1 MGNQKKIRNYVLC
14 AFFTAIMA
22 VCSWITIPL
31 AVPVTLQT
39 FAVFAAL
46 KISGGKWGTISICIY
61 ILLGIVGVPV
71 FSGFQGGIGVLLG
84 ATGGY
89 IAGFILSGIV
99 WWGITSLFG
108 RSKAVEIIAMLIGL
122 FACYAA
128 GTIWFIAVYTKSLSI
143 ADALK
148 WCVVPFIIP
157 DLFKLL
163 LAFTVS
169 ERVNRILK

>member
-1 MGNQKKIRNYVLC
+1 M
-14 AFFTAIMA
+14 
-22 VCSWITIPL
+22 
-31 AVPVTLQT
+31 
-39 FAVFAAL
+39 
-46 KISGGKWGTISICIY
+46 
-61 ILLGIVGVPV
+61 

-128 GTIWFIAVYTKSLSI
+128 GTIWFIVVYTKSLSF